1 MKARF
6 FSSMLAAFMLATASV
21 GGITASAA
29 ERASAGEDAA
39 KTTAVDED
47 SSADTTETTADT
59 EESSN
64 TEVTSSVSEES
75 DDMEKFR
82 EVMSDLAEAGTTD
95 RKSVV

>member
-39 KTTAVDED
+39 KLLRSMRTA
-47 SSADTTETTADT
+47 
-59 EESSN
+59 
-64 TEVTSSVSEES
+64 
-75 DDMEKFR
+75 R
-82 EVMSDLAEAGTTD
+82 QILRRQLPIQ
-95 RKSVV
+95 RKAPILR

>member
-39 KTTAVDED
+39 KTTA
-47 SSADTTETTADT
+47 SMRTA
-59 EESSN
+59 
-64 TEVTSSVSEES
+64 
-75 DDMEKFR
+75 R
-82 EVMSDLAEAGTTD
+82 QILRRQLPIQ
-95 RKSVV
+95 RKAPILR